1 MEIKKGKRDEAR
13 RRSLGVAVGV
23 VNWAGTAVVV
33 CREKWR
39 KEEEEEERK
48 RGREEEEEEKLRQKK
63 LEKKN

>member
-39 KEEEEEERK
+39 
-48 RGREEEEEEKLRQKK
+48 REVQKK
-63 LEKKN
+63 KRRKLL